1 MICCKLDVKHALGQ
15 PDANVVLRDKKRTK
29 VDEDSNQRMVRK
41 HFGTK
46 WDI

>member
-1 MICCKLDVKHALGQ
+1 MKHALDQ
-15 PDANVVLRDKKRTK
+15 PDAKVTGRDKKRTK

-46 WDI
+46 WDIWHH